1 MPMGFDKLNHIV
13 EICYSFRSQT
23 NLIISFKTYLNEF
36 NLSNIK
42 ISLISKKSF
51 ITFDHC
57 FLISKIVILAKLA

>member
-23 NLIISFKTYLNEF
+23 TLIISFKTDLNEF

-57 FLISKIVILAKLA
+57 FLIFNVVIPAELA